1 MDEPRMSKP
10 PFQMMLESSLEKWRS
25 ETFWIKEPESIYWIQ
40 SFKEREVLYD
50 VGANIGIY
58 SLYCAFLFKTMA
70 IYAFEPSRI
79 NYKRLFINAVMNRYT
94 NIIPLCIALGSDRKE
109 NMYWHDIDLTE
120 GSTGGF
126 LSNQGEDMERVDVTS
141 IDNVVINGLGVPNHI
156 KIDVD
161 GAEQEILEG
170 MLVTLNKSAV
180 KSVLMEIDLI
190 KSNKPL
196 IVEIMRQKGF
206 VTNNEFNQLEHHSRY
221 RRAREGIDVENVVF
235 TR

>member
-1 MDEPRMSKP
+1 MSKP
-10 PFQMMLESSLEKWRS
+10 PFQMMQESSIEKWRAD
-25 ETFWIKEPESIYWIQ
+25 TFWVKEPETLYWIQ
-40 SFKEREVLYD
+40 SFKEKEVFYD
-50 VGANIGIY
+50 IGANIGLF
-58 SLYCAFLFKTMA
+58 SLYCASLHKTSV
-70 IYAFEPSRI
+70 IYAFEPSKI
-79 NYKRLFINAVMNRYT
+79 NYKRLFINAVMNHYI
-94 NIIPLCIALGSDRKE
+94 NIVPLCCAISNDRKLD
-109 NMYWHDIDLTE
+109 MYWHDTDTTE
-120 GSTGGF
+120 GATGGM
-126 LSNQGEDMERVDVTS
+126 LSTQGEDMERIDVTS
-141 IDNVVINGLGVPNHI
+141 IDNIVINGLVIPSHI

-170 MLVTLNKSAV
+170 MLVTLNKSRV

-206 VTNNEFNQLEHHSRY
+206 TTNNEFNQLDHHSRY

>member
-1 MDEPRMSKP
+1 MSLP
-10 PFQMMLESSLEKWRS
+10 PFQMMLESSLEKWRAD
-25 ETFWIKEPESIYWIQ
+25 TFWVKEPETLYWIQ
-40 SFKEREVLYD
+40 SFKEKEILYD
-50 VGANIGIY
+50 IGANIGLY
-58 SLYCAFLFKTMA
+58 SLYCAFLHKTMT
-70 IYAFEPSRI
+70 IYSFEPSKI

-94 NIIPLCIALGSDRKE
+94 NIIPLCIALGNERKE

-170 MLVTLNKSAV
+170 MLITLNKGAV

-206 VTNNEFNQLEHHSRY
+206 TTNNEFNQLEHHSRY